1 MNAGTLFQSAVSG
14 FSSSAAPLIR
24 PPTKALRLSAAAAAA
39 PEQSSISLTEVEYGW
54 SVSPGGLL
62 KMRRCEKSGG
72 S

>member
-14 FSSSAAPLIR
+14 FSSSAALIR
-24 PPTKALRLSAAAAAA
+24 PPTEALRLAAAAL
-39 PEQSSISLTEVEYGW
+39 EQSRISLTEAEYGR

-62 KMRRCEKSGG
+62 KMRRCEESGG

>member
-14 FSSSAAPLIR
+14 FSSSAALIR
-24 PPTKALRLSAAAAAA
+24 PPTEALRLAAAAAL
-39 PEQSSISLTEVEYGW
+39 EQSRISLTEAEYGR